1 MERVLN
7 ESVKQLVNPGK
18 KKELKKTKQY
28 FFLWILKYTDCS
40 FITIIFS
47 SVFAKLTKFKLKA
60 VQLYN
65 WEVWHSCIYSIWT
78 RGENTF
84 EFCNESMEAD
94 LMHFQ
99 AKNSLSVWLLICHK
113 P

>member
-47 SVFAKLTKFKLKA
+47 SFFAKLTKFKLKA

-65 WEVWHSCIYSIWT
+65 
-78 RGENTF
+78 
-84 EFCNESMEAD
+84 
-94 LMHFQ
+94 
-99 AKNSLSVWLLICHK
+99 
-113 P
+113 